1 MTDTNPFVGNRA
13 MLRWMREAARKDVA
27 DLSHA
32 ALNACGTDEFHSR
45 NIDCAGAGE
54 WPYEVL
60 TVDQARAWANACGFP
75 LAWCYLPEPPYPAE
89 EHVGRQALMRE
100 QAGLCPMCGQ
110 PLRQE
115 QQCGVCAGKGWIV
128 DANST
133 KPPPHACKNCRGSG
147 LVAWGQ
153 PLPKEEEEAA
163 HLGVHATREVLAA
176 NPVEPPDV
184 IGECAVPEI
193 GGEV

>member
-1 MTDTNPFVGNRA
+1 MSDTKLFDGNRA

-27 DLSHA
+27 DLSRA
-32 ALNACGTDEFHSR
+32 VLGSCGTDAFHAR
-45 NIDCAGAGE
+45 NIDCAEDGE

-60 TVDQARAWANACGFP
+60 TIDQARAWANCCGFP
-75 LAWCYLPEPPYPAE
+75 LSWCYMPEPPYPAE
-89 EHVGRQALMRE
+89 EHVGREALMRE

-115 QQCGVCAGKGWIV
+115 E
-128 DANST
+128 DA
-133 KPPPHACKNCRGSG
+133 
-147 LVAWGQ
+147 
-153 PLPKEEEEAA
+153 AA
-163 HLGVHATREVLAA
+163 HLGAAAREVLAA

-184 IGECAVPEI
+184 IGECVLPEI